1 MSMQVAAI
9 FAPASE
15 TKTAIPSR
23 ANISDQMCSARSGG
37 CAVELTSDTRKRSSN
52 RSRSDVWA
60 SLALGIWPPVGSTIQ
75 KPLPRNPITV
85 NVASY
90 GHSLVGTFPTWRSC
104 LTMSV
109 HRGRSGNYLLFPS
122 ISHFDPTET
131 SICRRKPRL
140 REHHQ
145 QCLAMLRGRPVV
157 ASLRQPASDSF
168 VVFTCWLIRFRRIWS
183 IADSSSV
190 KFSNNSARALACFEM
205 RRDQS
210 LRLLF
215 IFPSYSSKAATPTTN
230 SGAFSG

>member
-1 MSMQVAAI
+1 MFRCGNHQAHHVACWH
-9 FAPASE
+9 FSDV
-15 TKTAIPSR
+15 TDR
-23 ANISDQMCSARSGG
+23 ADD
-37 CAVELTSDTRKRSSN
+37 V
-52 RSRSDVWA
+52 RSR
-60 SLALGIWPPVGSTIQ
+60 
-75 KPLPRNPITV
+75 
-85 NVASY
+85 
-90 GHSLVGTFPTWRSC
+90 GTNRLRADTAKLTLLTQLRHRS
-104 LTMSV
+104 V
-109 HRGRSGNYLLFPS
+109 V
-122 ISHFDPTET
+122 E
-131 SICRRKPRL
+131 KPRL

-230 SGAFSG
+230 SRAFSG

>member
-90 GHSLVGTFPTWRSC
+90 GHSLVGTFPTWRS
-104 LTMSV
+104 
-109 HRGRSGNYLLFPS
+109 
-122 ISHFDPTET
+122 
-131 SICRRKPRL
+131 KPRL

-230 SGAFSG
+230 SRAFSG

>member
-1 MSMQVAAI
+1 MTQL
-9 FAPASE
+9 
-15 TKTAIPSR
+15 R
-23 ANISDQMCSARSGG
+23 HRSV
-37 CAVELTSDTRKRSSN
+37 VE
-52 RSRSDVWA
+52 
-60 SLALGIWPPVGSTIQ
+60 
-75 KPLPRNPITV
+75 
-85 NVASY
+85 
-90 GHSLVGTFPTWRSC
+90 
-104 LTMSV
+104 
-109 HRGRSGNYLLFPS
+109 
-122 ISHFDPTET
+122 
-131 SICRRKPRL
+131 KPRL

-230 SGAFSG
+230 SRAFSG